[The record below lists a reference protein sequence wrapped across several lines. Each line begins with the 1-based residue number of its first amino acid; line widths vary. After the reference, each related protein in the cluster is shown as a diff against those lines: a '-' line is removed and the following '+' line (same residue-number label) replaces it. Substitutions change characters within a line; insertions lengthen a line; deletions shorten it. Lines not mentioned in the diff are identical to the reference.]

1 MGSVLAQMKF
11 DFTNFTAKVSELNRL
26 HKLVHELSDLRLRTG
41 KAEDI
46 ERWEK
51 AVKDWKEFSG
61 FGYPE
66 IKFYFFESRDFLSA
80 LASGDADAK
89 ESAIKFLE
97 FDPYYYR
104 SGYIKSKLL
113 VRLKNI
119 KLSASEVTRLQKVI
133 CNAIVSQQPKSE
145 FKYYARLQK
154 NVGTPEFRQKLQD
167 LSVPGLPYLKARQEC
182 CLQDVYRRKGNDF
195 YEK

>member
-1 MGSVLAQMKF
+1 MNNPIQKRF
-11 DFTNFTAKVSELNRL
+11 DFTNFAAKVAELNRM
-26 HKLVHELSDLRLRTG
+26 HKLIHELSERRWHSG
-41 KAEDI
+41 KSEDI

-66 IKFYFFESRDFLSA
+66 TKFYFFESRDFLSA

-89 ESAIKFLE
+89 ESAIRFLE

-119 KLSASEVTRLQKVI
+119 KLSASEVKRLQKVI
-133 CNAIVSQQPKSE
+133 CNAIVSQQPKCE
-145 FKYYARLQK
+145 FKYYARLLK
-154 NVGTPEFRQKLQD
+154 NVGTPEFRQKLQA
-167 LSVPGLPYLKARQEC
+167 LPVPGLPYLKARQEC
-182 CLQDVYRRKGNDF
+182 CLQEVYWSYKQ
-195 YEK
+195 

>member
-1 MGSVLAQMKF
+1 MKL
-11 DFTNFTAKVSELNRL
+11 DFTNFTAKVAELNRL

-66 IKFYFFESRDFLSA
+66 TKFYFFENQTFLAA
-80 LASGDADAK
+80 LSTGDADAK

-113 VRLKNI
+113 VRLKHI
-119 KLSASEVTRLQKVI
+119 KLTASEIKRLQKVV
-133 CNAIVSQQPKSE
+133 CNAIVSRQPKCE
-145 FKYYARLQK
+145 FKYYAGLLK
-154 NVGTPEFRQKLQD
+154 NIGTPEFRFQLEA
-167 LSVPGLPYLKARQEC
+167 LSVPALPYLQDRKNR
-182 CLQDVYRRKGNDF
+182 CLMELYWKGIL
-195 YEK
+195 

>member
-26 HKLVHELSDLRLRTG
+26 HKSLHELSDLRWRTQ

-46 ERWEK
+46 ARWEN
-51 AVKDWKEFSG
+51 AVRVWKEYSG
-61 FGYPE
+61 FGE
-66 IKFYFFESRDFLSA
+66 DTKFYFFESRDFLSA

-89 ESAIKFLE
+89 ESSIRFLE

-119 KLSASEVTRLQKVI
+119 KLSASEVKRLQKVI

-145 FKYYARLQK
+145 FKYYARLLK
-154 NVGTPEFRQKLQD
+154 NVGTPEFRQKLQA
-167 LSVPGLPYLKARQEC
+167 LPVPGLPYLKARQEC
-182 CLQDVYRRKGNDF
+182 CLQEVYWRNKR
-195 YEK
+195 

>member
-1 MGSVLAQMKF
+1 MKLTPMKF
-11 DFTNFTAKVSELNRL
+11 DFTNFAAKVDELNHM

-41 KAEDI
+41 KMEDI

-61 FGYPE
+61 FGE
-66 IKFYFFESRDFLSA
+66 DTKFYFFENQTFLTA
-80 LASGDADAK
+80 LSSGETDAK
-89 ESAIKFLE
+89 ESAIRFLE

-119 KLSASEVTRLQKVI
+119 KLSASEVKRLQKVI
-133 CNAIVSQQPKSE
+133 CNAIVSPQPKCE
-145 FKYYARLQK
+145 FKYYARLLK
-154 NVGTPEFRQKLQD
+154 NVGTPEFLAKLQN
-167 LSVPGLPYLKARQEC
+167 LSVPDLPYLKARQEC
-182 CLQDVYRRKGNDF
+182 CLQEVYWRNKR
-195 YEK
+195 

>member
-26 HKLVHELSDLRLRTG
+26 HKSLHELSDLRWRTQ

-46 ERWEK
+46 ARWENAVRAWK
-51 AVKDWKEFSG
+51 AYSG
-61 FGYPE
+61 FGE
-66 IKFYFFESRDFLSA
+66 DTKFYFFESRDFLSA

-89 ESAIKFLE
+89 ESAIRLLE

-119 KLSASEVTRLQKVI
+119 KLSASEVKRLQKVI
-133 CNAIVSQQPKSE
+133 CNAIVSQPPKCE
-145 FKYYARLQK
+145 FKYYARLLK
-154 NVGTPEFRQKLQD
+154 NVGTPEFRQKLHA
-167 LSVPGLPYLKARQEC
+167 LPVPGLPYLKARQEC
-182 CLQDVYRRKGNDF
+182 CLQEVYWSYKQ
-195 YEK
+195 

>member
-1 MGSVLAQMKF
+1 MNNPIQKQF
-11 DFTNFTAKVSELNRL
+11 DFTNFATKVAELNRL
-26 HKLVHELSDLRLRTG
+26 HKLAHELSDLRLRTG

-51 AVKDWKEFSG
+51 AVKDWKEVSG
-61 FGYPE
+61 FGYPAT
-66 IKFYFFESRDFLSA
+66 KFYFFENQTFLAALSA
-80 LASGDADAK
+80 GDADAK

-119 KLSASEVTRLQKVI
+119 KLSASEFKRLQKVI
-133 CNAIVSQQPKSE
+133 CNAIVSPQPKCE
-145 FKYYARLQK
+145 FKYYARLLK
-154 NVGTPEFRQKLQD
+154 NIGTPEFRQKLQA
-167 LSVPGLPYLKARQEC
+167 LPVPGLPYLKARQEC
-182 CLQDVYRRKGNDF
+182 CLQDVYWRKTQ
-195 YEK
+195 

>member
-26 HKLVHELSDLRLRTG
+26 HKSLHELSDLRWRTQ

-46 ERWEK
+46 ARWEN
-51 AVKDWKEFSG
+51 AVRVWKEYSG
-61 FGYPE
+61 FGE
-66 IKFYFFESRDFLSA
+66 DTKFYFFESRDFLSA

-89 ESAIKFLE
+89 ESSIRFLE

-119 KLSASEVTRLQKVI
+119 KLSASEVKRLQKVI
-133 CNAIVSQQPKSE
+133 CNAIVSQLPKCE
-145 FKYYARLQK
+145 FKYYARLLK
-154 NVGTPEFRQKLQD
+154 NVGTPEFRAKLQN
-167 LSVPGLPYLKARQEC
+167 LSVPDLPYLKARLEC
-182 CLQDVYRRKGNDF
+182 CLQEVYWRHKQ
-195 YEK
+195 

>member
-26 HKLVHELSDLRLRTG
+26 HKLVHELSERRWRTG
-41 KAEDI
+41 KTEDI
-46 ERWEK
+46 KHWEK

-66 IKFYFFESRDFLSA
+66 MKFYFFENQTFLAALSA
-80 LASGDADAK
+80 GDAEAK

-113 VRLKNI
+113 VRLKQL
-119 KLSASEVTRLQKVI
+119 KLNASEIKRLQKVI

-145 FKYYARLQK
+145 FKYYARLLK
-154 NVGTPEFRQKLQD
+154 NVGTPEFRAKLQN
-167 LSVPGLPYLKARQEC
+167 LSVPDLPYLKARQEC
-182 CLQDVYRRKGNDF
+182 CLQEVYWRNKR
-195 YEK
+195 

>member
-26 HKLVHELSDLRLRTG
+26 HKSLHELSDLRWRTQ

-46 ERWEK
+46 ARWEN
-51 AVKDWKEFSG
+51 AVRVWKEYSG
-61 FGYPE
+61 FGE
-66 IKFYFFESRDFLSA
+66 DTKFYFFESRDFLSA

-89 ESAIKFLE
+89 ESSIRFLE

-119 KLSASEVTRLQKVI
+119 KLSASEVKRLQKVI
-133 CNAIVSQQPKSE
+133 CNAIVSQPPKCE
-145 FKYYARLQK
+145 FKYYARLLK
-154 NVGTPEFRQKLQD
+154 NVGTPEFRAKLQN
-167 LSVPGLPYLKARQEC
+167 LSVPDLPYLKDRLEC
-182 CLQDVYRRKGNDF
+182 CLQEVYWRHKQ
-195 YEK
+195 

>member
-26 HKLVHELSDLRLRTG
+26 HKSLHELSDLRWRTQ

-46 ERWEK
+46 ARWEN
-51 AVKDWKEFSG
+51 AVRVWKEYSG
-61 FGYPE
+61 FGE
-66 IKFYFFESRDFLSA
+66 DTKFYFFESRDFLSA

-89 ESAIKFLE
+89 ESSIRFLE

-119 KLSASEVTRLQKVI
+119 KLSASEVKRLQKVI

-145 FKYYARLQK
+145 FKYYARLLK
-154 NVGTPEFRQKLQD
+154 NVGTPEFRAKLQN
-167 LSVPGLPYLKARQEC
+167 LSVPDLPYLKARLEC
-182 CLQDVYRRKGNDF
+182 CLQEVYWRHKQ
-195 YEK
+195 

>member
-26 HKLVHELSDLRLRTG
+26 HKLAHELSDLRWRTQ

-46 ERWEK
+46 ARWENAVRAWK
-51 AVKDWKEFSG
+51 AYSG
-61 FGYPE
+61 FGE
-66 IKFYFFESRDFLSA
+66 DTKFYFFESRDFLSA

-89 ESAIKFLE
+89 ESAIRFLE

-119 KLSASEVTRLQKVI
+119 KLSASEVKRLQKVI
-133 CNAIVSQQPKSE
+133 CNAIVSQPPKCE
-145 FKYYARLQK
+145 FKYYARLLK
-154 NVGTPEFRQKLQD
+154 NVGTPEFRQKLQA
-167 LSVPGLPYLKARQEC
+167 LPVTGLPYLKARQEC
-182 CLQDVYRRKGNDF
+182 CLQEVYWRNKR
-195 YEK
+195 

>member
-1 MGSVLAQMKF
+1 MGSILAQMKF
-11 DFTNFTAKVSELNRL
+11 DFTNFAARVAELNRL
-26 HKLVHELSDLRLRTG
+26 HKLAHESSELRLRTG

-66 IKFYFFESRDFLSA
+66 TKFYFFENQTFLAALSA
-80 LASGDADAK
+80 GDADAK

-119 KLSASEVTRLQKVI
+119 KLSASEVKRLQKVI
-133 CNAIVSQQPKSE
+133 CNAIVSPQPKCE
-145 FKYYARLQK
+145 FKYYARLLK
-154 NVGTPEFRQKLQD
+154 NVGTPEFRQKLQA
-167 LSVPGLPYLKARQEC
+167 LPVPGLPYLKARQEC
-182 CLQDVYRRKGNDF
+182 CLQEVYWRHK
-195 YEK
+195 

>member
-1 MGSVLAQMKF
+1 MTMQF
-11 DFTNFTAKVSELNRL
+11 DFTNFTVKVAELNRL

-51 AVKDWKEFSG
+51 VVKDWKEYSG
-61 FGYPE
+61 FGE
-66 IKFYFFESRDFLSA
+66 DIKFYFFENQTFLTA
-80 LASGDADAK
+80 LSSGETDAK
-89 ESAIKFLE
+89 ESAIKYLE

-119 KLSASEVTRLQKVI
+119 KLSASEVKRLQKVI
-133 CNAIVSQQPKSE
+133 CNAIVSQSPKCE
-145 FKYYARLQK
+145 FKYYARLLK
-154 NVGTPEFRQKLQD
+154 NVGTPEFRQKLQA
-167 LSVPGLPYLKARQEC
+167 LPVPGLPYLKARQEC
-182 CLQDVYRRKGNDF
+182 CLQKVYWRNKR
-195 YEK
+195 

>member
-1 MGSVLAQMKF
+1 MKF

-26 HKLVHELSDLRLRTG
+26 HKSLLELGDLRWRTQ

-46 ERWEK
+46 TRWEN
-51 AVKDWKEFSG
+51 AVRAWKEYSV
-61 FGYPE
+61 FGEYT
-66 IKFYFFESRDFLSA
+66 KFYFFENNDFLVA
-80 LASGDADAK
+80 LASGDVDVK

-119 KLSASEVTRLQKVI
+119 KLSASEIKRLQKVI
-133 CNAIVSQQPKSE
+133 CNAIVSRQPKCE
-145 FKYYARLQK
+145 FKYYARLLK
-154 NVGTPEFRQKLQD
+154 DVGTPEFLEKLQN
-167 LSVPGLPYLKARQEC
+167 LSVPALPYLKTRQEC
-182 CLQDVYRRKGNDF
+182 CLQEVYWRREQ
-195 YEK
+195 YV

>member
-26 HKLVHELSDLRLRTG
+26 HKSLHELSDLRWCTQ

-46 ERWEK
+46 ARWENAVRAWK
-51 AVKDWKEFSG
+51 AYSG
-61 FGYPE
+61 FGE
-66 IKFYFFESRDFLSA
+66 DTKFYFFESRDFLSA

-89 ESAIKFLE
+89 ESAIRFLE

-119 KLSASEVTRLQKVI
+119 KLSASEVKRLQKVI
-133 CNAIVSQQPKSE
+133 CNAIVSQPPKCE
-145 FKYYARLQK
+145 FKYYARLLK
-154 NVGTPEFRQKLQD
+154 NVGTPEFRQKLQA
-167 LSVPGLPYLKARQEC
+167 LPVPGLPYLKARQEC
-182 CLQDVYRRKGNDF
+182 CLQEVYWRNKR
-195 YEK
+195 

>member
-26 HKLVHELSDLRLRTG
+26 HKSLHELSDLRWRTQ

-46 ERWEK
+46 ARWENAVRAWK
-51 AVKDWKEFSG
+51 AYSG
-61 FGYPE
+61 FGE
-66 IKFYFFESRDFLSA
+66 DTKFYFFESRDFLSA

-119 KLSASEVTRLQKVI
+119 KLSASEVKRLQKVI
-133 CNAIVSQQPKSE
+133 CNAIVSQPPKCE
-145 FKYYARLQK
+145 FKYYARLLK
-154 NVGTPEFRQKLQD
+154 NIGTPEFHLQLEKLT
-167 LSVPGLPYLKARQEC
+167 VPALYYLQERKNR
-182 CLQDVYRRKGNDF
+182 CLQNVYWRHKQ
-195 YEK
+195 

>member
-26 HKLVHELSDLRLRTG
+26 HKSLHELSDLRWRTQ

-46 ERWEK
+46 ARWENAVRAWK
-51 AVKDWKEFSG
+51 AYSG
-61 FGYPE
+61 FGE
-66 IKFYFFESRDFLSA
+66 DTKFYFFEDRDFLSA

-89 ESAIKFLE
+89 ESAIRFLE

-119 KLSASEVTRLQKVI
+119 KLSASEVKRLQKVI

-145 FKYYARLQK
+145 FKYYARLLK
-154 NVGTPEFRQKLQD
+154 NVGTPEFRQKLQV
-167 LSVPGLPYLKARQEC
+167 LPVPGLPYLKARQEC
-182 CLQDVYRRKGNDF
+182 CLQDVYWRNKR
-195 YEK
+195 

>member
-26 HKLVHELSDLRLRTG
+26 HKSLHELSDLRWRTQ

-46 ERWEK
+46 ARWENAVRAWK
-51 AVKDWKEFSG
+51 AYSG
-61 FGYPE
+61 FGE
-66 IKFYFFESRDFLSA
+66 DTKFYFFESRDFLSA

-89 ESAIKFLE
+89 ESAIRFLE

-119 KLSASEVTRLQKVI
+119 KLSASEVKRLQKVI
-133 CNAIVSQQPKSE
+133 CNAIVSQPPKCE
-145 FKYYARLQK
+145 FKYYARLLK
-154 NVGTPEFRQKLQD
+154 NVGTPEFRQKLQA
-167 LSVPGLPYLKARQEC
+167 LPVTGLPYLKARQEC
-182 CLQDVYRRKGNDF
+182 CLQEVYWRNKR
-195 YEK
+195 

>member
-26 HKLVHELSDLRLRTG
+26 HKSLHELSDLRWRTQ

-46 ERWEK
+46 ARWENAVRAWK
-51 AVKDWKEFSG
+51 AYSG
-61 FGYPE
+61 FGE
-66 IKFYFFESRDFLSA
+66 DTKFYFFESRDFLSA

-89 ESAIKFLE
+89 ESSIRFLE

-119 KLSASEVTRLQKVI
+119 KLSASEVKRLQKVI
-133 CNAIVSQQPKSE
+133 CNAIVSQQPKCE
-145 FKYYARLQK
+145 FKYYARLLK
-154 NVGTPEFRQKLQD
+154 NVGTPEFRQKLQA
-167 LSVPGLPYLKARQEC
+167 LPVPGLPYLKARQEC
-182 CLQDVYRRKGNDF
+182 CLQEVYWRNKR
-195 YEK
+195 

>member
-1 MGSVLAQMKF
+1 MNNPIQKQF
-11 DFTNFTAKVSELNRL
+11 DFTNFAAKVAELNRL

-66 IKFYFFESRDFLSA
+66 TKFYFFENQTFLTA
-80 LASGDADAK
+80 LSSGENDAK
-89 ESAIKFLE
+89 EYAIKFLE
-97 FDPYYYR
+97 SDPYYYR

-119 KLSASEVTRLQKVI
+119 KLTAYEIKRLQKVI
-133 CNAIVSQQPKSE
+133 CNAIVSRQPKCE
-145 FKYYARLQK
+145 FKYYAGLLK
-154 NVGTPEFRQKLQD
+154 NIGTPEFRAKLQN
-167 LSVPGLPYLKARQEC
+167 LSVPDLPYLKARLEC
-182 CLQDVYRRKGNDF
+182 CLQEVYWSYKQ
-195 YEK
+195 

>member
-26 HKLVHELSDLRLRTG
+26 HKSLHELSDLRWRTQ

-46 ERWEK
+46 ARWENAVRAWK
-51 AVKDWKEFSG
+51 AYSG
-61 FGYPE
+61 FGE
-66 IKFYFFESRDFLSA
+66 DTKFYFFESRDFLST

-89 ESAIKFLE
+89 ESAIRFLE

-119 KLSASEVTRLQKVI
+119 KLSASEVKRLQKVI

-145 FKYYARLQK
+145 FKYYARLLK
-154 NVGTPEFRQKLQD
+154 NVGTPEFRQKLQA
-167 LSVPGLPYLKARQEC
+167 LPVPGLPYLKARQEC
-182 CLQDVYRRKGNDF
+182 CLQDVYWRNKR
-195 YEK
+195 

>member
-1 MGSVLAQMKF
+1 MQF
-11 DFTNFTAKVSELNRL
+11 DFTNFTAKVAELNRL

-66 IKFYFFESRDFLSA
+66 TKFYFFENQTFLTA
-80 LASGDADAK
+80 LSSGETDAK

-113 VRLKNI
+113 VRLKQL
-119 KLSASEVTRLQKVI
+119 KLTASEIKRLQKVV
-133 CNAIVSQQPKSE
+133 CNAILSPFPKSE
-145 FKYYARLQK
+145 FKYYAGLLK
-154 NVGTPEFRQKLQD
+154 NIGTPEFRLKLD
-167 LSVPGLPYLKARQEC
+167 ALSVPALSYLQARKNR
-182 CLQDVYRRKGNDF
+182 CLLDVYWSLR
-195 YEK
+195 

>member
-1 MGSVLAQMKF
+1 MTMQF
-11 DFTNFTAKVSELNRL
+11 DFTNFAARVAELNRL

-46 ERWEK
+46 KRWEK

-66 IKFYFFESRDFLSA
+66 MKFYFFENQTFLAA
-80 LASGDADAK
+80 LSTGDADAK

-113 VRLKNI
+113 VRLKHI
-119 KLSASEVTRLQKVI
+119 KLTASEIKRLQKVV
-133 CNAIVSQQPKSE
+133 CNAIVSRQPKCE
-145 FKYYARLQK
+145 FKYYAGLLK
-154 NVGTPEFRQKLQD
+154 NIGTPEFRFQLEA
-167 LSVPGLPYLKARQEC
+167 LSVPALPYLQERKNR
-182 CLQDVYRRKGNDF
+182 CLQDVYWRKT
-195 YEK
+195 